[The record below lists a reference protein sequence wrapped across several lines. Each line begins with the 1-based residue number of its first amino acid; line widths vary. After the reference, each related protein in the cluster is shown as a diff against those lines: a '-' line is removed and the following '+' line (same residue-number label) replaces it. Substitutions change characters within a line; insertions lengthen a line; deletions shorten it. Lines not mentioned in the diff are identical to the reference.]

1 MRRNNNRN
9 RNNRNRNQNRNQ
21 TGTGTETG
29 HILTG
34 EDREMFIRNEI
45 ERGAMVLDPTTNEYI
60 PLSQVIGDNPLTD
73 FVVEAVCKRIEE
85 PSTETISNI
94 LTLVANVIVDN
105 PKYVSA
111 FNKIISNITP
121 TNEETRKSVQSSKI
135 MFNICLQLKD
145 DIPELMKKCNI
156 WYMNEKCRTDLYM
169 MLFYA
174 TIPLHCGNFMEEVF
188 DDKETMNDDEYK
200 FLCDNVMSIKKLRE
214 YITTKHKVISNYE
227 FN

>member
-9 RNNRNRNQNRNQ
+9 RNNRNRNNRNRNQ
-21 TGTGTETG
+21 TGQSTGTATG

-94 LTLVANVIVDN
+94 LTLAANVIVDN
-105 PKYVSA
+105 LSMYLLS
-111 FNKIISNITP
+111 
-121 TNEETRKSVQSSKI
+121 
-135 MFNICLQLKD
+135 
-145 DIPELMKKCNI
+145 
-156 WYMNEKCRTDLYM
+156 
-169 MLFYA
+169 
-174 TIPLHCGNFMEEVF
+174 
-188 DDKETMNDDEYK
+188 
-200 FLCDNVMSIKKLRE
+200 
-214 YITTKHKVISNYE
+214 TK
-227 FN
+227 